1 MLVSGVGA
9 GRKNVLK
16 AVQPTLNLVRGKRT
30 KSKGGLNPQAQRI
43 ITQLSVMSASRKQP
57 KLLKLSREDLIK
69 HDLIQACWSQ
79 YQREIRE
86 KRTEMLKLQYESI
99 EQAMNILEEV
109 DPELYEI
116 ANAEEPGKRIP
127 LELRVPTQ
135 NPPNNVWYYDYKKK
149 D

>member
-1 MLVSGVGA
+1 MLASA
-9 GRKNVLK
+9 ASRKNALK
-16 AVQPTLNLVRGKRT
+16 VVQPSLNFVRGKRT

-69 HDLIQACWSQ
+69 HDMIQACWAQ
-79 YQREIRE
+79 YQRELRE
-86 KRTEMLKLQYESI
+86 KRTNLLKLQYENI
-99 EQAMNILEEV
+99 EEAMNLLEQV
-109 DPELYEI
+109 DPELYEM
-116 ANAEEPGKRIP
+116 ANAEESGKRVP

-135 NPPNNVWYYDYKKK
+135 YPPNNVWYYDYKKK

>member
-1 MLVSGVGA
+1 MLVSA
-9 GRKNVLK
+9 ASRKNALK
-16 AVQPTLNLVRGKRT
+16 VVQPSLNFVRGKRT

-69 HDLIQACWSQ
+69 HDMIQACWAQ
-79 YQREIRE
+79 YQRELRE
-86 KRTEMLKLQYESI
+86 KRTNLLKLQYENI
-99 EQAMNILEEV
+99 EEAMNLLEQV
-109 DPELYEI
+109 DPELYEM
-116 ANAEEPGKRIP
+116 ANAEETGKRVP

-135 NPPNNVWYYDYKKK
+135 FPPNNVWYYDYKKK